1 MRGSDFV
8 NLNHYENKGLLSV
21 VLLVFAATASAQ
33 SLVGT
38 WQVTEE
44 QTCFDSQIK
53 ESDTEKELRQ
63 SMGSTKT
70 GVARVIEFNKN
81 GTGEEAVFAT
91 GSKKGSGKTT
101 FKYRYVDSTL
111 QLLDKKSRIMTQHII
126 VDELTAT
133 TLRIHI
139 ASKACETKTFT
150 RIK

>member
-1 MRGSDFV
+1 MKT
-8 NLNHYENKGLLSV
+8 KGLLSL
-21 VLLVFAATASAQ
+21 VLFVFAVTGNAQ

-44 QTCFDSQIK
+44 KTCFESEFK
-53 ESDTEKELRQ
+53 ETDTEKELRK

-70 GVARVIEFNKN
+70 GVARVIQFNKN
-81 GTGEEAVFAT
+81 GSGEEGIFET
-91 GSKKGSGKTT
+91 GSKKGSGKTS

-111 QLLDKKSRIMTQHII
+111 QLLDKKSHIMTQHII

-133 TLRIHI
+133 TLRIHL
-139 ASKACETKTFT
+139 ASKPCEIKTFT

>member
-1 MRGSDFV
+1 M
-8 NLNHYENKGLLSV
+8 LLSL
-21 VLLVFAATASAQ
+21 VLFFLAVTGKAQ
-33 SLVGT
+33 SLVGS

-44 QTCFDSQIK
+44 KTCFETELK
-53 ESDTEKELRQ
+53 ETDTEKDLRK

-70 GVARVIEFNKN
+70 GVARIIQFNKN
-81 GTGEEAVFAT
+81 GTGEEGIFEV
-91 GSKKGSGKTT
+91 GNKKGSGKTS

-111 QLLDKKSRIMTQHII
+111 QLLDKKSHLMTQHLI

-139 ASKACETKTFT
+139 ATKACETKTFT

>member
-1 MRGSDFV
+1 M
-8 NLNHYENKGLLSV
+8 LLSL
-21 VLLVFAATASAQ
+21 VLFFLAVAGKAQ

-44 QTCFDSQIK
+44 KTCFQPEFK
-53 ESDTEKELRQ
+53 ESETEKELTK
-63 SMGSTKT
+63 SMGGAAKT
-70 GVARVIEFNKN
+70 GVARVIQFNKN
-81 GTGEEAVFAT
+81 GTGEEGIFAA

-111 QLLDKKSRIMTQHII
+111 QLLDKKSHIMTQHII

-133 TLRIHI
+133 TLRIHL

>member
-1 MRGSDFV
+1 MKT
-8 NLNHYENKGLLSV
+8 KGLLSL
-21 VLLVFAATASAQ
+21 VLFVLAVTGSAQ

-44 QTCFDSQIK
+44 KTCFDSQIK

-70 GVARVIEFNKN
+70 GVARVIQFNKN

-91 GSKKGSGKTT
+91 GSKKGSGKTN

-111 QLLDKKSRIMTQHII
+111 QLLDKKSRIMTQHLI